1 MNINSIRNKFDPLAK
16 GIKGKVDVLMISET
30 KIDETFP
37 SRQFY
42 TEGFTPPYRL
52 DRNCH
57 GGGILVYVREDI
69 PSKLIEMNSSVESI
83 SIELNSRK
91 KKWLVNCP
99 YNANNSNICDYL
111 RSLGKSLD
119 TLLTHYDK
127 LFLMRNFN
135 AGEANIHIKDF
146 CNLYKLKNLI
156 KVPTS
161 FKNPDNPKT
170 IDLMLTKSVRSFQNS
185 CALETGLSEFHKMA
199 VTVLKSYLKKKQPKI
214 ISYRDFGKF
223 SNNDFRTQ
231 ILRDFSTL
239 HLSNDSPSL
248 DLHVD
253 ICIRTLDVYAPK
265 KKKYLRANSTPFMN
279 KTKIV
284 MDRTRLRSK
293 FLKNRTAEN
302 KLAYN
307 CQRNYCVSLTHKLQR
322 DYYNNL
328 DNRNV
333 TNN

>member
-1 MNINSIRNKFDPLAK
+1 M
-16 GIKGKVDVLMISET
+16 
-30 KIDETFP
+30 
-37 SRQFY
+37 
-42 TEGFTPPYRL
+42 
-52 DRNCH
+52 
-57 GGGILVYVREDI
+57 
-69 PSKLIEMNSSVESI
+69 
-83 SIELNSRK
+83 
-91 KKWLVNCP
+91 
-99 YNANNSNICDYL
+99 
-111 RSLGKSLD
+111 
-119 TLLTHYDK
+119 
-127 LFLMRNFN
+127 
-135 AGEANIHIKDF
+135 
-146 CNLYKLKNLI
+146 
-156 KVPTS
+156 
-161 FKNPDNPKT
+161 
-170 IDLMLTKSVRSFQNS
+170 
-185 CALETGLSEFHKMA
+185 
-199 VTVLKSYLKKKQPKI
+199 KKKQPKI